1 MKATLQVELQPF
13 QTPNFVHAVVKAG
26 LKQDGMQEVDM
37 STQPT
42 CPQLLW
48 ALNNACMQA
57 AFGEEARTAALC
69 ELRKL
74 RNARTT
80 WCGQKELDLRR
91 EIDRH
96 LEWYAPNVELTC
108 DPLAGRPS

>member
-1 MKATLQVELQPF
+1 M
-13 QTPNFVHAVVKAG
+13 N
-26 LKQDGMQEVDM
+26 
-37 STQPT
+37 TQPT
-42 CPQLLW
+42 CQQLLG
-48 ALNNACMQA
+48 ALNNACLQA
-57 AFGEEARTAALC
+57 AFGEDAKSAALD

-96 LEWYAPNVELTC
+96 LERYGT
-108 DPLAGRPS
+108 